1 MFQSNY
7 HSYRKVVVFDVET
20 TGLIPKMNRETKL
33 PPPIEQCP
41 HIIQLSYAVYNMYDH
56 VIEEGFNAFIN
67 IPTTVEIIPK
77 ITELTGISPEMC
89 HSGTGKDIV
98 DVLESFYKAYK
109 DSDCLVAHNLDFDSK
124 MIQIEMERNRDAL
137 LERNPDIL
145 NMFKS
150 EFDKYGVEKFCTMM
164 SSIHS
169 CGILVTNIDKNGN
182 TYTYKKFPKLS
193 ETYEHLFSRTPKDL
207 HNSMM
212 DTLVCLRCYLK
223 MRHGL
228 DIHNSKFAF
237 WVEKYMK
244 M

>member
-1 MFQSNY
+1 MFTSNY
-7 HSYRKVVVFDVET
+7 HSYRKVLIFDVET
-20 TGLIPKMNRETKL
+20 TGLIPKVNPVTKL

-41 HIIQLSYAVYNMYDH
+41 HIIQLSYVIYNMYDH
-56 VIEEGFNAFIN
+56 VIEDGYNAYIN
-67 IPTTVEIIPK
+67 ISQDIVISPK
-77 ITELTGISPEMC
+77 ITELTDITREICDKGIPLL
-89 HSGTGKDIV
+89 DA
-98 DVLESFYKAYK
+98 LEKFYAAYK
-109 DSDCLVAHNLDFDSK
+109 ECDCIVAHNLDFDSG
-124 MIQIEMERNRDAL
+124 MIQIELERNREAL
-137 LERNPDIL
+137 LQRNPEIL
-145 NMFKS
+145 KLFKS
-150 EFDKYGVEKFCTMM
+150 EFDKFGMEKFCTMM

-169 CGILVTNIDKNGN
+169 CGILVTNIDKKGH
-182 TYTYKKFPKLS
+182 TYSYKKFPKLS
-193 ETYEHLFSRTPKDL
+193 ETYEHLFSQIPRNL

>member
-1 MFQSNY
+1 MFTSNY
-7 HSYRKVVVFDVET
+7 HSYRKVLIFDVET
-20 TGLIPKMNRETKL
+20 TGLIPKVNPVTKL

-41 HIIQLSYAVYNMYDH
+41 HIIQLSYVIYNMYDH
-56 VIEEGFNAFIN
+56 VIEDGYNAYIN
-67 IPTTVEIIPK
+67 ISQDIVISPK
-77 ITELTGISPEMC
+77 ITELTDITREICDKGIPLLNA
-89 HSGTGKDIV
+89 
-98 DVLESFYKAYK
+98 LEKFYAAYK
-109 DSDCLVAHNLDFDSK
+109 ECDCIVAHNLDFDSG
-124 MIQIEMERNRDAL
+124 MIQIELERNREAL
-137 LERNPDIL
+137 LQRNPEIL
-145 NMFKS
+145 KLFKS
-150 EFDKYGVEKFCTMM
+150 EFDKFGMEKFCTMM

-169 CGILVTNIDKNGN
+169 CGILVTNIDKKGH
-182 TYTYKKFPKLS
+182 TYSYKKFPKLS
-193 ETYEHLFSRTPKDL
+193 ETYEHLFSQIPRNL